1 MHRTTLLHEDYWKL
15 RAEATWGNAAAGDVL
30 VALRDEN
37 DQLRRALAGRAV
49 IDQARGMMM
58 VLTPCTRGTAR
69 HLLVDISRQCH
80 TKLAEVAAAMVAA
93 WEGKPLPERM
103 QRALRRALRR
113 LYAEA
118 DGATRPP
125 ADERS
130 R

>member
-1 MHRTTLLHEDYWKL
+1 MHRATLLHEDFWKL
-15 RAEATWGNAAAGDVL
+15 RAEATWGNAAAGDDL
-30 VALRDEN
+30 VALRAEN

-58 VLTPCTRGTAR
+58 VLTPCTRATAR
-69 HLLVDISRQCH
+69 DLLVDISRQCH
-80 TKLAEVAAAMVAA
+80 TKLAEVATAMVAA

-113 LYAEA
+113 LYAE
-118 DGATRPP
+118 DRQCDSPP